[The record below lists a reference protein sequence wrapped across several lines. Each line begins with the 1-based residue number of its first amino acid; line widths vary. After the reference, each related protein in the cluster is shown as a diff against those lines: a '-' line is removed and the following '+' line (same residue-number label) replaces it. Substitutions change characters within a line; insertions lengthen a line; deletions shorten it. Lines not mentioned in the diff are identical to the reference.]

1 MEKQNIDALTVE
13 TKEPRTLTFKVS
25 SFRKIP
31 NPFAKFGTDF
41 SEEKKPEMYV
51 MICDVTDIPDNIPMD
66 TNPRE
71 QKLSTGVARTIT
83 ASLVGDDCS
92 APDHEFYLLNRGML
106 LSAKSVTYNNIA
118 NSVTIFF
125 EDWSV
130 HGNVDGGHTY
140 EIIKKNKEFIRP
152 STQFVKIE
160 VLTGVEDFFT
170 NLAAAR
176 NFSNPVKQSS
186 IDELNKYFHIIHE
199 EFDNAPYG
207 DQIRYKQFGDERIDV
222 DDLVAILT
230 MFDID
235 RYPVNGF
242 GLGDMPT
249 IAYSAKSRCR
259 DYFVDCEIRH
269 EKDSSYQNP
278 FEHMRPIMR
287 DIINL
292 YEYVEA
298 NIGEFYNPD
307 NNGRQ
312 YGRTKGVTGE
322 KGKREKRSRFFN
334 NPIDYNSPNGFIY
347 PIVGAFRA
355 LVRKDESGDYYFF
368 KNPIEILKKS
378 AGTSSVG
385 TVLVE
390 NVLSVSRDKGPN
402 ATGKAATLWAQLF
415 QIVFLAASIS

>member
-1 MEKQNIDALTVE
+1 MEKHNSDALTVE
-13 TKEPRTLTFKVS
+13 AKEPRTLTFKVS

-31 NPFAKFGTDF
+31 NPFAKYGTDF
-41 SEEKKPEMYV
+41 AEEKKPEMYV

-83 ASLVGDDCS
+83 GSLVGDDGS

-106 LSAKSVTYNNIA
+106 LSAKSVIYNNIG
-118 NSVTIFF
+118 NEVTVFF

-140 EIIKKNKEFIRP
+140 EIIKKNQSLIEP
-152 STQFVKIE
+152 GTQFVKIE

-207 DQIRYKQFGDERIDV
+207 NEIRYKQFGEERIDI

-242 GLGDMPT
+242 GMGDMP
-249 IAYSAKSRCR
+249 ILAYSAKSRCR
-259 DYFVDCEIRH
+259 EYFVGCEIRH
-269 EKDSSYQNP
+269 EKDPTWQNP

-287 DIINL
+287 DIVNL

-307 NNGRQ
+307 NNGKQ

-334 NPIDYNSPNGFIY
+334 SPIDYNSPNGFIY

-355 LVRKDESGDYYFF
+355 LVRKDENGFYYFC
-368 KNPIEILKKS
+368 KDPIEILKKS
-378 AGTSSVG
+378 AGTASVG

-390 NVLSVSRDKGPN
+390 NVLAVSRDKGPN